1 MDISPGSKPNRINQ
15 VTGVTM
21 YVDRTE
27 KFYSLRRPI
36 TVNLT
41 AEKL

>member
-1 MDISPGSKPNRINQ
+1 MDISPGSKPTRINQ

-21 YVDRTE
+21 YVGRTE
-27 KFYSLRRPI
+27 KFYSLHKPI

-41 AEKL
+41 VEKL